1 MSDIEG
7 KTAREAVSK
16 CGQRANFNWARAAWL
31 VTPIA
36 WRRRKIFDYF
46 GDDDVG
52 GLALTARRLRA
63 DSGCQ
68 QYGGR
73 HRDFEYV

>member
-16 CGQRANFNWARAAWL
+16 CGQRANFNWGEGGLACHA
-31 VTPIA
+31 IA

-68 QYGGR
+68 
-73 HRDFEYV
+73 

>member
-1 MSDIEG
+1 MWATSEFQLGEG
-7 KTAREAVSK
+7 GLACHA
-16 CGQRANFNWARAAWL
+16 
-31 VTPIA
+31 IA